1 MKRGF
6 TTEPS
11 TVFVFDQ
18 VEIDEALFE
27 LRIHGIRVSLQRR
40 AFDLLV
46 YLVKH
51 RDRVVTSSELLDTVW
66 SGARVCE
73 NAIAQAVASLR
84 KTFAEAGL
92 DDVVHTARGRG
103 YRFMRDVEVHEP
115 PARSEVRALSPRP
128 DLVVVLVE
136 GAPPGT
142 LEDLVTFLRERVGR
156 EPSIVPVDSDDLEK
170 TKLFRALVA

>member
-1 MKRGF
+1 M
-6 TTEPS
+6 
-11 TVFVFDQ
+11 
-18 VEIDEALFE
+18 
-27 LRIHGIRVSLQRR
+27 SLQRR

-84 KTFAEAGL
+84 KTFSEAGL

-103 YRFMRDVEVHEP
+103 YRFMRDVEAHEP
-115 PARSEVRALSPRP
+115 PARSEVRALSRARIWSSSSSKARPR
-128 DLVVVLVE
+128 
-136 GAPPGT
+136 ARSKN
-142 LEDLVTFLRERVGR
+142 LVTFLRERVGR